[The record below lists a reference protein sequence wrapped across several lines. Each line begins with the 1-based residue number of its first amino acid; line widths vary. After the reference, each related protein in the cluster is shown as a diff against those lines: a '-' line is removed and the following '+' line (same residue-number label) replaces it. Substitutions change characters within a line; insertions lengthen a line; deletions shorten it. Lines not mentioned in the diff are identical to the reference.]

1 VKCAGC
7 ASCNC
12 SWWCRWAVGCCSQ

>member
-7 ASCNC
+7 ATCNC
-12 SWWCRWAVGCCSQ
+12 SWWCKWAVGCCSQ